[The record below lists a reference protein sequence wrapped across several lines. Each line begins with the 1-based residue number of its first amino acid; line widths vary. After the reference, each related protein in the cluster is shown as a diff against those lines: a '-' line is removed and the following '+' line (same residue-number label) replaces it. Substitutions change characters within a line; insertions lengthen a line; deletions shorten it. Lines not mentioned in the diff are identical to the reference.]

1 MASTLRAA
9 AYLASGGDSTVMAL
23 KGAEA
28 NGDLGGIRCRLVIVS
43 TPRAGVIKKLLDSGF
58 PKRDIVIIPRREFAD
73 EMSFGDAIID
83 NCRSRRIEV
92 VGQFGW
98 LPFTPA
104 NVIEAYPGRIINQHP
119 GALDPAHATQEYPHP
134 DFGGPGMHG
143 LATVAAAVFFSRM
156 AGRKLPL
163 EATTHHVGT
172 KLDAGDIIA
181 RAQMEFDSGETPVEL
196 QKRLLPIEHRV
207 QIGSMAYFGR
217 FGRFPT
223 WHRQPP
229 LIYDDEL
236 PLLAKAK
243 TEARRYVQELEGVP

>member
-1 MASTLRAA
+1 MASSLRAA
-9 AYLASGGDSTVMAL
+9 AYLASGGGSTVMAL
-23 KGAEA
+23 KEAEA
-28 NGDLGGIRCRLVIVS
+28 NGDLGGIRCRLVIAS
-43 TPRAGVIKKLLDSGF
+43 TPRAGVIKKLLDRGF

-73 EMSFGDAIID
+73 DMSFGDAIID
-83 NCRSRRIEV
+83 DCRCRGVEV

-98 LPFTPA
+98 RPYTPT
-104 NVIEAYPGRIINQHP
+104 NVISAYKGRIINQHP
-119 GALDPAHATQEYPHP
+119 GALDPVHATQEYPHP

-143 LATVAAAVFFSRM
+143 LATIAAAVFFSRM
-156 AGRKLPL
+156 AGRRMPL
-163 EATTHHVGT
+163 EATSHHADT
-172 KLDAGDIIA
+172 KLDGGGIIA

-196 QKRLLPIEHRV
+196 QKRLLPLEHRV
-207 QIGSMAYFGR
+207 QIGSMAHYGR

-243 TEARRYVQELEGVP
+243 ELAKAYVRELEAVD